1 MKIVQNGKEAS
12 NCSREWWGRLTLK
25 TFYHLRWCIAGK
37 QLNDHETAILMRN
50 LDWIS
55 RIEDL
60 PGCLHLK
67 AFNLTQKGI
76 KFSVWSDGS
85 IKGFLSTSKVS
96 REVATVE
103 ICVLCCCWF
112 WNQFDMVSETPYSC
126 ETIGRELYWAILCLL
141 LCTES
146 AWNIRGHV
154 LILTDFKKWSFDVS
168 FLASICLHNYFKTEK
183 KLNFLNKLTLQK
195 FWLLDLLNSR
205 QSRTSFVFGLVS
217 LNCWLR
223 LLEYFSWVIF

>member
-1 MKIVQNGKEAS
+1 MRTIDFKDLLSLTVMHRGQTT
-12 NCSREWWGRLTLK
+12 EWPWNSHFDAKPWLDLEDWGSPRLS
-25 TFYHLRWCIAGK
+25 G
-37 QLNDHETAILMRN
+37 
-50 LDWIS
+50 
-55 RIEDL
+55 
-60 PGCLHLK
+60 
-67 AFNLTQKGI
+67 
-76 KFSVWSDGS
+76 VWSDGS

-168 FLASICLHNYFKTEK
+168 FLTSICLHNYFKTEK

-223 LLEYFSWVIF
+223 LLDYFLKTKRLFLTSFCFYYLFNTSTRLFCTLPSFPDDVK